1 MTCLLM
7 RASDPFHGG
16 SALSAGKV
24 AAYLLEIPMPS
35 SVSRST
41 LLALSLLASPA
52 FAQVPPPNLPA
63 PIAEKADPDTAV
75 RSALHAQVLLDR
87 ANFSPGQIDGEV
99 GSNQRRAVAGFQAA
113 HGLTVTGELDDAT
126 WKALQADTVGPL
138 ASYTLTAEDVAGPFQ
153 LIPKGPAAQA
163 KLKSLGFSS
172 MEEALGERF
181 HASPELLKVLNPG
194 VDLTKAGRRI
204 QVPNIA
210 PAALPKAAKIVVD
223 KSDSTLQLLD
233 AQGKLIAQVPVSSGS
248 QHDPLPIGEW
258 KILGVYRDPPFHYNP
273 KLFWDARK
281 GEKKATLPPGP
292 NNPVGRVWIDL
303 SKPHYGLHGTPE
315 PSHVGKTESHGCVRM
330 TNWDAVR
337 VADAVDTSVP
347 VVMQE

>member
-1 MTCLLM
+1 
-7 RASDPFHGG
+7 
-16 SALSAGKV
+16 
-24 AAYLLEIPMPS
+24 MP
-35 SVSRST
+35 VPRPA
-41 LLALSLLASPA
+41 LLALSLLISPA
-52 FAQVPPPNLPA
+52 FAQVPPPAQLPA
-63 PIAEKADPDTAV
+63 PIAEKAGPDIAA
-75 RSALHAQVLLDR
+75 RSPLHAQVLLDR

-99 GSNQRRAVAGFQAA
+99 GSNQRRAVSGFQAA

-126 WKALQADTVGPL
+126 WKALQADANAPL

-153 LIPKGPAAQA
+153 AVPKGPAAQA
-163 KLKSLGFSS
+163 KRKALGYGSV
-172 MEEALGERF
+172 EESLGERF

-194 VDLTKAGRRI
+194 VDLGKAGNRI

-210 PAALPKAAKIVVD
+210 PAPLPKAAKVVVD

-233 AQGKLIAQVPVSSGS
+233 AQGKVIAQVPVSSGS

-315 PSHVGKTESHGCVRM
+315 PGHVGKTESHGCVRM
-330 TNWDAVR
+330 TNWDALR

>member
-1 MTCLLM
+1 M
-7 RASDPFHGG
+7 
-16 SALSAGKV
+16 LSARV
-24 AAYLLEIPMPS
+24 AVLSL
-35 SVSRST
+35 T
-41 LLALSLLASPA
+41 LLSPAA
-52 FAQVPPPNLPA
+52 FAQVASPALPA
-63 PIAEKADPDTAV
+63 PIAERAGPDV
-75 RSALHAQVLLDR
+75 GPRSALHAQVLLDR
-87 ANFSPGQIDGEV
+87 ANFSPGEIDGEV

-113 HGLTVTGELDDAT
+113 HGLTVSGELDDGT
-126 WKALQADTVGPL
+126 WKALQAETVVPL
-138 ASYTLTAEDVAGPFQ
+138 ASYTLTAEDVSGPFVAV
-153 LIPKGPAAQA
+153 PKTPAAQA
-163 KLKSLGFSS
+163 KLKSLGYSS
-172 MEEALGERF
+172 VEESLGERF

-194 VDLTKAGRRI
+194 VDLAKAGSRI

-233 AQGKLIAQVPVSSGS
+233 AQGKVIAQVPVSSGS

-273 KLFWDARK
+273 KLFWDARN
-281 GEKKATLPPGP
+281 GDRKATLPPGP

-303 SKPHYGLHGTPE
+303 SKPHYGLHGTPV
-315 PSHVGKTESHGCVRM
+315 PGHVGKTESHGCVRM
-330 TNWDAVR
+330 TNWDALR

>member
-1 MTCLLM
+1 MPL
-7 RASDPFHGG
+7 
-16 SALSAGKV
+16 
-24 AAYLLEIPMPS
+24 PMP
-35 SVSRST
+35 RSA

-52 FAQVPPPNLPA
+52 FAQAPPPGLPA
-63 PIAEKADPDTAV
+63 PIAEKAGPDTAP
-75 RSALHAQVLLDR
+75 RSVLHAQVLLDR

-99 GSNQRRAVAGFQAA
+99 GSNQRRAVSGFQAA
-113 HGLTVTGELDDAT
+113 HGLSVTGELDDAT
-126 WKALQADTVGPL
+126 WKALQADKITPL

-153 LIPKGPAAQA
+153 AIPKGPAAQA

-172 MEEALGERF
+172 VEEGLGERF
-181 HASPELLKVLNPG
+181 HASPELLKALNPG
-194 VDLTKAGRRI
+194 VDLAKAGSRI
-204 QVPNIA
+204 QVPNIGTGD
-210 PAALPKAAKIVVD
+210 LPKAAKIVVD

-233 AQGKLIAQVPVSSGS
+233 AQGKVIAQVPVSSGS

-315 PSHVGKTESHGCVRM
+315 PGHVGKTESHGCVRM
-330 TNWDAVR
+330 TNWDALR

>member
-1 MTCLLM
+1 M
-7 RASDPFHGG
+7 
-16 SALSAGKV
+16 LSARV
-24 AAYLLEIPMPS
+24 ALLS
-35 SVSRST
+35 LT
-41 LLALSLLASPA
+41 LLAPSV
-52 FAQVPPPNLPA
+52 FAQAAPLGLPA
-63 PIAEKADPDTAV
+63 PIAEKAGPDTAA
-75 RSALHAQVLLDR
+75 RSALYAQVLLDR

-99 GSNQRRAVAGFQAA
+99 GSNQRRAVSGFQAA

-126 WKALQADTVGPL
+126 WKALQADTVTPL
-138 ASYTLTAEDVAGPFQ
+138 ASYTLTSEDVAGPFQ
-153 LIPKGPAAQA
+153 AVPKGPAAQA
-163 KLKSLGFSS
+163 KLKSLGFNNV
-172 MEEALGERF
+172 EESLGERF
-181 HASPELLKVLNPG
+181 HASPELLKLLNPG
-194 VDLTKAGRRI
+194 VDLSKAGNRI

-210 PAALPKAAKIVVD
+210 PSALPKAAKVVVD

-233 AQGKLIAQVPVSSGS
+233 VQGKVIAQVPVSSGS

-315 PSHVGKTESHGCVRM
+315 PGHVGKTESHGCVRM
-330 TNWDAVR
+330 TNWDALR

-347 VVMQE
+347 VLMQE